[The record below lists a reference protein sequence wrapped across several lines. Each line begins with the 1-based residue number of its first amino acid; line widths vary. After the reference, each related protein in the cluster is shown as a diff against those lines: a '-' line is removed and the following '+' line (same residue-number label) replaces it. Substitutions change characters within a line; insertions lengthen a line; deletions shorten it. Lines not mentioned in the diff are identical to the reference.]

1 MLVEGYSEMKKFLP
15 AIEMKGEPTI
25 FDDALAAAQER
36 LVRLIIG
43 DQLETQLEQR
53 AAADHKLLLHCQRV
67 ISQDAFLESI
77 PDLDLILTDAGF
89 AVVNNEKVTMA
100 SRDRVDSLKKG
111 TEDKLQ
117 ASKDALI
124 AYLLRTTAYNSWRL
138 TEEFEVF
145 ASALVTTYEEFKVV
159 AVFTNASAK
168 AYPMSWNDY
177 HALLPAMNVSLM
189 TDVASYI
196 SKDYAIE
203 LIGKI
208 RERTQMSPAEKAVFR
223 IIQQAVASY
232 AMDDRAVGQTLAT
245 RAYSTMLKQPDEF
258 PTFAASDEA
267 KSLALEHPD
276 KPIFSMF

>member
-117 ASKDALI
+117 ASRDTLI

-159 AVFTNASAK
+159 AVLTNASAK
-168 AYPMSWNDY
+168 AYPRNWNDY

>member
-25 FDDALAAAQER
+25 FDEALAAAQER

-117 ASKDALI
+117 ASRDALI

-145 ASALVTTYEEFKVV
+145 ASALVTTYEEFKMV
-159 AVFTNASAK
+159 AILTNASAK
-168 AYPMSWNDY
+168 SYPQSWNEF
-177 HALLPAMNVSLM
+177 HALLPAMNTALM

-196 SKDYAIE
+196 SKEYAIE

-208 RERTQMSPAEKAVFR
+208 RERTQMSPAEKAVFL
-223 IIQQAVASY
+223 IIQRAATSY
-232 AMDDRAVGQTLAT
+232 AMEDRAVGQQLAT
-245 RAYSTMLKQPDEF
+245 RAYSLMQKDLDSF
-258 PTFAASDEA
+258 PTFAASAEA
-267 KSLALEHPD
+267 KDIALQHAD
-276 KPIFSMF
+276 TPIFSMF

>member
-117 ASKDALI
+117 ASRDTLI

-159 AVFTNASAK
+159 AVLTNASAK
-168 AYPMSWNDY
+168 AYPRNWNDY

-232 AMDDRAVGQTLAT
+232 AMYDRAVGQTLAT

>member
-25 FDDALAAAQER
+25 FDEALGSAQER

-138 TEEFEVF
+138 TEEFKVF

-159 AVFTNASAK
+159 AVLTNASAK
-168 AYPMSWNDY
+168 AYPRNWNDY

-232 AMDDRAVGQTLAT
+232 AMEDRAVGQQLAT

-258 PTFAASDEA
+258 PTFAASEEA
-267 KSLALEHPD
+267 KDLSLKHSD
-276 KPIFSMF
+276 TPIYSMF

>member
-53 AAADHKLLLHCQRV
+53 ADADHKLLLHCQRV

-117 ASKDALI
+117 ASRDTLI

-159 AVFTNASAK
+159 AVLTNASAK
-168 AYPMSWNDY
+168 AYPRNWNDY

-196 SKDYAIE
+196 SREYAIE
-203 LIGKI
+203 LIGKL
-208 RERTQMSPAEKAVFR
+208 RERTQMSPAEKAVFL
-223 IIQQAVASY
+223 IIQRAAASY
-232 AMDDRAVGQTLAT
+232 AMEDRAVGQQLAT
-245 RAYSTMLKQPDEF
+245 RAYSLMLKDPDSF
-258 PTFAASDEA
+258 PTFAASEEA
-267 KSLALEHPD
+267 KDLSLKHSD
-276 KPIFSMF
+276 TPIYSMF